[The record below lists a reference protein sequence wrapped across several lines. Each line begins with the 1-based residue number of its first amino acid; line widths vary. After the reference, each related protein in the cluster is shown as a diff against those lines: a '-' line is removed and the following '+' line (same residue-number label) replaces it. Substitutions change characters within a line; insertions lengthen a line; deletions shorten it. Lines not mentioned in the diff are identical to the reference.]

1 MNNEIEALVES
12 LQAMAGLDRLHLP
25 EPAGPP
31 RPAGG
36 HPLAGF
42 YRLPRA
48 YGGEEEK
55 LPEAAS
61 AGRYL

>member
-1 MNNEIEALVES
+1 MKHEILALQES
-12 LQAMAGLDRLHLP
+12 LLAMSRLDRPHLP

-31 RPAGG
+31 RPSAD
-36 HPLAGF
+36 HTMAGF

-48 YGGEEEK
+48 YGGGEEK

-61 AGRYL
+61 GGRYL